1 MNNDFIEKLIA
12 LVKNGV
18 DGERSAALR
27 KLKQFCEKNNI
38 DFDSLNFD
46 DEPVVESHDFKIPK
60 GKDAMDLLAQIY
72 MKVRNVGSMSYADM
86 RRFRRGFVR
95 SESTKQEHIE
105 IMFMFE
111 VYWAAFKKYKKNLMT
126 AFILRNDIYSYV
138 ASAEES
144 TTSPRK
150 NKNDYDI
157 DVISK
162 LVRGIDTVQVHKAIE
177 NK

>member
-18 DGERSAALR
+18 DGERAAALR

-46 DEPVVESHDFKIPK
+46 DEPVVEPRDFKIPK
-60 GKDAMDLLAQIY
+60 GKESMDLLAQIY
-72 MKVRNVGSMSYADM
+72 MKVRNVGSISYSDM
-86 RRFRRGFVR
+86 RGFHGGFVR
-95 SESTKQEHIE
+95 AKSTKQEHIE

-126 AFILRNDIYSYV
+126 AFIVRNRIYSDV
-138 ASAEES
+138 GPEEDS
-144 TTSPRK
+144 TTSSGKKK
-150 NKNDYDI
+150 NNYDI
-157 DVISK
+157 DTVLK
-162 LVRGIDTVQVHKAIE
+162 LARGIDTVQVHKAIE